1 MPQFVQDLRFS
12 VRTLRQSP
20 GFALTALLTLA
31 LGIGAVTSIFSVVDS
46 VLLKPLAL
54 PHPGRL
60 AMLRETDNPI
70 GAGSIPDNPR
80 HVDTWQHD
88 AKSLTG
94 VAMFQHGAVSVSA
107 GTQHPELLQGM
118 NVSPDFFSVLG
129 VQPVLGRSFLPSEA
143 IKGHDNEVILSW
155 DAFQR
160 YFHGDPSVIGRTLR
174 VGGTPQTVVGVLPR
188 SFDFPQVG
196 YLATSV
202 TNSTV
207 QHYQIFNP
215 LVVDLANESDDY
227 DYNYLAI
234 ARLKPGV
241 SIHQAQTELTTIQQ
255 AFNHAR
261 HLQTNPEPL
270 VEPLLTVV
278 TGDVS
283 TGLWLL
289 LAAVGAVLLIGCVNL
304 ANLQLARAVRRER
317 ELAVRAALGADRGRL
332 VWAALSDSLVLALA
346 GGTLGIAL
354 SFLGVR
360 LFLAAAPANLPR
372 LGAIQ
377 VSWPVLLGAA
387 GLSILTA
394 FVFGLLPALRSMR
407 VDPQSAMQTST
418 TRVSASR
425 ESRRTRHVLVAAE
438 VACTLG
444 LLVIT
449 GLLVRSFSHLLNQ
462 NRDFDASHV
471 TLAQVYLY
479 APQYGD
485 SQGAKSQAARAA
497 FDDRALA
504 DLAQVPGVQS
514 VALTSETPMAGE
526 TWIDDILRP
535 DRPLPPSRT
544 PDANIRWISPSY
556 ATTLRIPLVEGR
568 DLQPSDKGHPTNA
581 LISEK
586 AAHDIWPGQNP
597 VGRTFKLDDPASTA
611 FTVVGVLAD
620 ARINDLQSTANM
632 IYLPYWQQPWWRPNF
647 LIRSSIP
654 SALLADSIRRTLWKI
669 DPQVAITTIRS
680 LDQQV
685 SDSVAPQRFQ
695 TLLLSSFGAA
705 ALLLALLGIYG
716 VLAYSVS
723 LRQQE
728 FGIRIALGCGKAAL
742 MRFVAR
748 EAALPVVGGILA
760 GLALAFAATR
770 WIHSLLYQTSAA
782 DPVSIVAG
790 IALLLAAALLAA
802 LIPARRAAD
811 TDPIQVLRNE

>member
-1 MPQFVQDLRFS
+1 MPQFFQDLRFS

-20 GFALTALLTLA
+20 GFALTAILTLA

-46 VLLKPLAL
+46 VLLKPLSL
-54 PHPGRL
+54 PHPGQL
-60 AMLRETDNPI
+60 VMLRETDTPI
-70 GAGSIPDNPR
+70 APGSIPDNPR
-80 HVDTWQHD
+80 HVENWKNSAQ
-88 AKSLTG
+88 SLAG

-107 GTQHPELLQGM
+107 GTDHPELLQGM
-118 NVSPDFFSVLG
+118 NVAPNFFSVLG
-129 VQPVLGRSFLPSEA
+129 VQPVYGRAFLPSEA
-143 IKGHDNEVILSW
+143 VKGHENEVILTW

-160 YFHGDPSVIGRTLR
+160 YFHGDPGAVGRTLR
-174 VGGTPQTVVGVLPR
+174 VGGTPQLVVGVLPQ
-188 SFDFPQVG
+188 SFNFPRVG
-196 YLATSV
+196 VMTTAPSQLAT
-202 TNSTV
+202 
-207 QHYQIFNP
+207 QPYEIFSP

-227 DYNYLAI
+227 DFNYLAL

-241 SIHQAQTELTTIQQ
+241 SLRQAQTELTTLQQ
-255 AFNHAR
+255 AFNHAK
-261 HLQTNPEPL
+261 HLQTDPEP
-270 VEPLLTVV
+270 VAEPLLMEV

-304 ANLQLARAVRRER
+304 ANLQLARAVARER

-332 VWAALSDSLVLALA
+332 VWAALSDSLVVAVA
-346 GGTLGIAL
+346 GGALGIAL

-360 LFLAAAPANLPR
+360 FFLAAAPAGLPR
-372 LGAIQ
+372 LGDIQ

-387 GLSILTA
+387 ALSILTA

-407 VDPQSAMQTST
+407 VDPHGAMQAST
-418 TRVSASR
+418 TRVSSSH
-425 ESRRTRHVLVAAE
+425 ESRRTRHLLVAAE
-438 VACTLG
+438 VACTLA

-449 GLLVRSFSHLLNQ
+449 GLLVRSFGHLLNQ
-462 NRDFDASHV
+462 NRDFDASQV

-485 SQGAKSQAARAA
+485 TQGAKAQAARAA

-504 DLAQVPGVQS
+504 DLAQIPGVQS
-514 VALTSETPMAGE
+514 VAETSETPMAGE
-526 TWIDDILRP
+526 TWIDAVTRP
-535 DRPLPPSRT
+535 DRPLPPAQT

-568 DLQPSDKGHPTNA
+568 DLLPSDKDHPTNA
-581 LISEK
+581 LISQK
-586 AAHDIWPGQNP
+586 AARSVWPGQDP
-597 VGRTFKLDDPASTA
+597 VGRTFKLGDDTLY
-611 FTVVGVLAD
+611 TVVGVLAD
-620 ARINDLQSTANM
+620 ARINDLQTTANM
-632 IYLPYWQQPWWRPNF
+632 IYVPYWQQPWWRPNF
-647 LIRSSIP
+647 LIRSSTP
-654 SALLADSIRRTLWKI
+654 SPVLAGPIQRALWKI
-669 DPQVAITTIRS
+669 DPQVAIPAVRS

-685 SDSVAPQRFQ
+685 SDSVGTERFQ
-695 TLLLSSFGAA
+695 TLLLSSFGGA

-748 EAALPVVGGILA
+748 EAALPVAGGIVA

-770 WIHSLLYQTSAA
+770 WVQSLLYQTSAA
-782 DPVSIVAG
+782 DPVSLLGG
-790 IALLLAAALLAA
+790 IALLLVAALLAA
-802 LIPARRAAD
+802 LIPARRAAE
-811 TDPIQVLRNE
+811 TDPMQVLRNE

>member
-1 MPQFVQDLRFS
+1 MPRFFQDLRFS

-20 GFALTALLTLA
+20 GFALTAVLTLA

-54 PHPGRL
+54 PHPGQL
-60 AMLRETDNPI
+60 VMLRETDTPI
-70 GAGSIPDNPR
+70 APGAIPDNSR
-80 HVDTWQHD
+80 HFYNWKSN
-88 AKSLTG
+88 AKTLAG
-94 VAMFQHGAVSVSA
+94 AAIFQNGAFSVSA
-107 GTQHPELLQGM
+107 GTDHPALLQGLQI
-118 NVSPDFFSVLG
+118 SPDFFSVLG
-129 VQPVLGRSFLPSEA
+129 VQPVLGRSFLPAETL
-143 IKGHDNEVILSW
+143 KGQDNEAILSW
-155 DAFQR
+155 PAFQR
-160 YFHGDPSVIGRTLR
+160 YFHGDPSAIGRTIR
-174 VGGTPQTVVGVLPR
+174 IGGTPTTLVGVLPR
-188 SFDFPQVG
+188 SFRFPRVAA
-196 YLATSV
+196 LATSASRV
-202 TNSTV
+202 SADP
-207 QHYQIFNP
+207 YQIFTP
-215 LVVDLANESDDY
+215 LVIDLANEGDDY
-227 DYNYLAI
+227 DFNYLAI

-241 SIHQAQTELTTIQQ
+241 SVQQAQTELTTIQQ
-255 AFNHAR
+255 AFNHAK
-261 HLQTNPEPL
+261 HVQTNPEPL
-270 VEPLLTVV
+270 AVPLLTEV

-283 TGLWLL
+283 TALWLL

-304 ANLQLARAVRRER
+304 ANLQLARAVARER

-332 VWAALSDSLVLALA
+332 VWSALSDSLVVSIA
-346 GGTLGIAL
+346 GGALGIAL
-354 SFLGVR
+354 SFLGLR
-360 LFLAAAPANLPR
+360 LFLSAAPASLPR
-372 LGAIQ
+372 LDSIHI
-377 VSWPVLLGAA
+377 SWPVLLGAA

-407 VDPQSAMQTST
+407 VDPHAAMQSST
-418 TRVSASR
+418 TRVSASH
-425 ESRRTRHVLVAAE
+425 ESRRTRHLLVAAE
-438 VACTLG
+438 VACTLA

-449 GLLVRSFSHLLNQ
+449 ALIVRSFSHLLNQ

-485 SQGAKSQAARAA
+485 TQGAKSQAARAA

-526 TWIDDILRP
+526 TWIDGIQRP
-535 DRPLPPSRT
+535 DHPLPPAQT
-544 PDANIRWISPSY
+544 PDANMRWISPSY

-568 DLQPSDKGHPTNA
+568 DLQPSDKDHPTNA

-586 AAHDIWPGQNP
+586 AAHDIWPGENP
-597 VGRTFKLDDPASTA
+597 IGHTFTLGDNG
-611 FTVVGVLAD
+611 FYTVVGVLAD

-632 IYLPYWQQPWWRPNF
+632 IYLPYWQNPWWRPNF

-669 DPQVAITTIRS
+669 DPQVAIPAVRS

-685 SDSVAPQRFQ
+685 SDSVATQRFQ

-760 GLALAFAATR
+760 GLALAFLATR
-770 WIHSLLYQTSAA
+770 WVQSLLYQTSSA
-782 DPVSIVAG
+782 DPVSIAAG
-790 IALLLAAALLAA
+790 IALLLAAALLAS

-811 TDPIQVLRNE
+811 TDPMQVLRNE

>member
-1 MPQFVQDLRFS
+1 MPRFVQDLRYS

-20 GFALTALLTLA
+20 GFAVTAILTLA

-54 PHPGRL
+54 PHPGGL
-60 AMLRETDNPI
+60 VMLRESDPPI
-70 GAGSIPDNPR
+70 AATAIPDNPR
-80 HVDTWQHD
+80 HVENWAAHAQTLEGAAMLQ
-88 AKSLTG
+88 TG
-94 VAMFQHGAVSVSA
+94 AFSVSA
-107 GTQHPELLQGM
+107 GTDHPELLEGM
-118 NVSPDFFSVLG
+118 TVAPSFFSVLG
-129 VQPVLGRSFLPSEA
+129 VQPVLGRSFLASEA
-143 IKGHDNEVILSW
+143 VEGHDHEVILSW
-155 DAFQR
+155 SAFER
-160 YFHGDPSVIGRTLR
+160 YFHGDAGAVGKTLR
-174 VGGTPQTVVGVLPR
+174 VGGTPETVVGVLPR
-188 SFDFPQVG
+188 SFRFPRVEEM
-196 YLATSV
+196 ATSV
-202 TNSTV
+202 TSTAARP
-207 QHYQIFNP
+207 YEIFTP
-215 LVVDLANESDDY
+215 LVVDVANEGDDY

-234 ARLKPGV
+234 ARLNPGV
-241 SIHQAQTELTTIQQ
+241 TVEQAQAELTTLQQ

-261 HLQTNPEPL
+261 HVQTDPEPL
-270 VEPLLTVV
+270 VAPLLSDV
-278 TGDVS
+278 TGGVS
-283 TGLWLL
+283 TGLWLV

-304 ANLQLARAVRRER
+304 ANLQLARAAGRER

-332 VWAALSDSLVLALA
+332 VWSALSDSLVLAVA
-346 GGTLGIAL
+346 GGALGIAL
-354 SFLGVR
+354 SFVGVR
-360 LFLAAAPANLPR
+360 LFVAAAPAGLPR
-372 LGAIQ
+372 LSSIQ

-407 VDPQSAMQTST
+407 VDPHAAMQAVT

-425 ESRRTRHVLVAAE
+425 ESRRTRHLLVGAE
-438 VACTLG
+438 VACTLA
-444 LLVIT
+444 LLVVT
-449 GLLVRSFSHLLNQ
+449 GLIVRSFSRLLNQ

-485 SQGAKSQAARAA
+485 TQGAKGLAARAA

-504 DLAQVPGVQS
+504 DLAQIPGVQS
-514 VALTSETPMAGE
+514 VAMTSETPLAGA
-526 TWIDDILRP
+526 TWEDTVGRP
-535 DRPLPPSRT
+535 DHPLPAAET
-544 PDANIRWISPSY
+544 PVADIRWVSPSY
-556 ATTLRIPLVEGR
+556 ATTLRIPVVAGR
-568 DLQPSDKGHPTNA
+568 NLQASDKTHVTNA

-586 AAHDIWPGQNP
+586 AARAIWPGENP
-597 VGRTFKLDDPASTA
+597 VGHTFNLNDGSGGG

-620 ARINDLQSTANM
+620 ARINDLQTTANM
-632 IYLPYWQQPWWRPNF
+632 VYLPYWQQPWFRPNF

-654 SALLADSIRRTLWKI
+654 APVLADSIRRTLWKI
-669 DPQVAITTIRS
+669 DPEIAIPAIRS

-748 EAALPVVGGILA
+748 EAALPVLGGILA
-760 GLALAFAATR
+760 GVLLALAATR
-770 WIHSLLYQTSAA
+770 WVESLLYQTSAV
-782 DPVSIVAG
+782 DPVSIAG
-790 IALLLAAALLAA
+790 GIVLLVAAALLAA
-802 LIPARRAAD
+802 LIPARRAAE
-811 TDPIQVLRNE
+811 TDPMQVLRNE